1 MVGDRSRGGPAAGRA
16 LAALAVGLGA
26 ALVWGLRTPPPPDA
40 RDNPAAHAEQAR
52 AAEVKRRFDQAVLML
67 HARQYE
73 HAVTALHRVLELSP
87 RLPEAHANMGF
98 ALAGLKRWAAARDFF
113 QGAIELEPRQAN
125 AYYGLGLA
133 SDALGDRALAKG
145 AMRSYLHLA
154 RGENEAHLARARA
167 ALWEW
172 EREQGAPAR

>member
-1 MVGDRSRGGPAAGRA
+1 MAGRL
-16 LAALAVGLGA
+16 LAALAVVLGL
-26 ALVWGLRTPPPPDA
+26 ALVWGLRETPPPSA
-40 RDNPAAHAEQAR
+40 RQDPAGHAERAR

-67 HARQYE
+67 HAKQYE
-73 HAVTALHRVLELSP
+73 HAITALHRVLELAP

-98 ALAGLKRWAAARDFF
+98 ALSGLQRWAAARDFF

-133 SDALGDRALAKG
+133 ADALGDRALAKG

-154 RGENEAHLARARA
+154 RSESEAHLARARS

-172 EREQGAPAR
+172 EQGGGR